1 MVRLA
6 KCSRGS
12 DHAEKIE
19 QRGNWLRVELL
30 YCVDQ
35 LIAKTRVRKLF
46 AQPMEPLH
54 DAIPRHGIVDPA
66 LIAKILPSEFGD
78 PQGCRAMALH
88 TTIKSGRW
96 KGNNWTMVS
105 AIRWY

>member
-6 KCSRGS
+6 KCIRGS

-19 QRGNWLRVELL
+19 QRGNWLRVEFL

-46 AQPMEPLH
+46 AQPMEL
-54 DAIPRHGIVDPA
+54 
-66 LIAKILPSEFGD
+66 L
-78 PQGCRAMALH
+78 
-88 TTIKSGRW
+88 
-96 KGNNWTMVS
+96 
-105 AIRWY
+105 